1 MFNISSWLNLQKSS
15 KLQFMSVTGR
25 WTSRQLPIPKFGHFV
40 NMPQN
45 RFTVLLVFSFEIWS
59 VQVEKTRLENSWR
72 SFAVEK
78 AYLEDIY
85 YSGRP
90 DFRETYYERSDILFW
105 HYVRNTNFWMEQ
117 DHLFPCHPLSA
128 SIHE

>member
-1 MFNISSWLNLQKSS
+1 LIKPSKKLKTSIKECHWQVNFTTKPKISTFCKYATKSIYI
-15 KLQFMSVTGR
+15 L
-25 WTSRQLPIPKFGHFV
+25 FV
-40 NMPQN
+40 
-45 RFTVLLVFSFEIWS
+45 LSFEIWS

-90 DFRETYYERSDILFW
+90 DFRETYYERSDILF
-105 HYVRNTNFWMEQ
+105 
-117 DHLFPCHPLSA
+117 
-128 SIHE
+128 

>member
-15 KLQFMSVTGR
+15 KLQLMRITGK
-25 WTSRQLPIPKFGHFV
+25 WTSRPNPRFRHFV

-45 RFTVLLVFSFEIWS
+45 RFTVLVVLSFEIWS